1 MFLSAIWGS
10 SFIFIKL
17 SVQTIHPSL
26 LTFYRL
32 LIASIFLLFFRVEKI
47 KWTRKNLVGI
57 LIISIFGNLLPFN
70 LISWS
75 ELYVD
80 SVVASS
86 LIGTM
91 PMFTFIFSLV
101 LLKNNDASFLKFF
114 GLIIGFAGM
123 IIFIG
128 PNLSSFKGNSFFFS
142 LVILFSAV
150 CYAFSASW
158 VKKIENQSA
167 ISIATTSTIM
177 ATLLTFPVML
187 WFFDLSSVTFFQ
199 YVGSVSWKSFFSAT
213 VLGIICTG
221 LAIII
226 FFKLIQIQSPIFASQ
241 SNYLIPCFGFIWSY
255 IFLNESLTSNLFIGL
270 IMIVIS
276 GYFLNK

>member
-1 MFLSAIWGS
+1 MSLSAIWGS

-47 KWTRKNLVGI
+47 KWTRKNFVGI

-91 PMFTFIFSLV
+91 PMFTFIFSLI
-101 LLKNNDASFLKFF
+101 LLKNNDTSFFKFF
-114 GLIIGFAGM
+114 GLIIGFSGM

-128 PNLSSFKGNSFFFS
+128 PNFSSFKENSVFFS

-167 ISIATTSTIM
+167 ISIATTSTII
-177 ATLLTFPVML
+177 ATFLTFPVML
-187 WFFDLSSVTFFQ
+187 WFFGLSNVTFSQ
-199 YVGSVSWKSFFSAT
+199 YVGSVSLKSFFSAT

-221 LAIII
+221 LAIIV
-226 FFKLIQIQSPIFASQ
+226 FFKLIQIRSPIFASQ
-241 SNYLIPCFGFIWSY
+241 SNFLIPCFGFLWSY
-255 IFLNESLTSNLFIGL
+255 IFLNESLTSNLFVGL

>member
-1 MFLSAIWGS
+1 M
-10 SFIFIKL
+10 
-17 SVQTIHPSL
+17 
-26 LTFYRL
+26 
-32 LIASIFLLFFRVEKI
+32 EKI
-47 KWTRKNLVGI
+47 KWTRKNFVGI

-128 PNLSSFKGNSFFFS
+128 PNLNSFKGNSFFFS

-167 ISIATTSTIM
+167 ISIATTSTII
-177 ATLLTFPVML
+177 ATFLTFPVML
-187 WFFDLSSVTFFQ
+187 WFFDLSSLTFFQ

-226 FFKLIQIQSPIFASQ
+226 FFKLIQIRSPIFASQ